1 MTGYEDAIVS
11 LKNILFDIIL
21 AEEGKLSNI
30 EYRMANEQENLEELS
45 RIRELQNSKLNEVLR
60 ITGMLFSSLEN
71 LSVYTGEYQAL
82 DELADSIENIDNSQI
97 SKAYRTDLKNAT
109 NSINNTAE
117 EMSDSISQLDIPVE
131 QQEQMIENIQSI
143 QNGDNKEVSDN
154 DFNKVV
160 GRDYFYTAG
169 TPENKENGNL
179 GEAEET
185 GMNESISEVTDL
197 NDSTGISQE
206 LPSNTEVQ
214 TEGVNNEDGMNE
226 SNSEVADL
234 SDSTEMPQELSSN
247 TEVQT
252 EGVNNGNVDT
262 EEVVSNIQLPVIE
275 SQNEDIKQQDSLTTL
290 EEVVDN
296 QVTLLQD
303 NKALAKDEN
312 SGIIQ
317 KLKFVALNNA
327 TTRAILTTKKQVENL
342 RNSRET
348 QKALLNV
355 RGSIASNSLAVKTT
369 EAVTQQIN
377 DLEVSEQQ
385 LIDNG
390 LLEPTNVDKQ
400 KQIEEM
406 LEKANSLYREG
417 KAQDA
422 LDLYNQISLLN
433 KELQGDK
440 ATVK

>member
-11 LKNILFDIIL
+11 LKNILFDIVL

-169 TPENKENGNL
+169 TPENQENGSL

-185 GMNESISEVTDL
+185 GMNESNSEVTDL
-197 NDSTGISQE
+197 SDSTGISQE
-206 LPSNTEVQ
+206 LQSNTEVQ
-214 TEGVNNEDGMNE
+214 TEE
-226 SNSEVADL
+226 
-234 SDSTEMPQELSSN
+234 
-247 TEVQT
+247 
-252 EGVNNGNVDT
+252 VNNGGV

>member
-109 NSINNTAE
+109 NLINNTAE

-131 QQEQMIENIQSI
+131 QQEQMIEKIQSI
-143 QNGDNKEVSDN
+143 QNGDNKEVIDN

-160 GRDYFYTAG
+160 GGDYFYTAG
-169 TPENKENGNL
+169 TPENQENGSL

-185 GMNESISEVTDL
+185 GMNESNSEVTDL
-197 NDSTGISQE
+197 SESTGISQE

-214 TEGVNNEDGMNE
+214 TEE
-226 SNSEVADL
+226 
-234 SDSTEMPQELSSN
+234 
-247 TEVQT
+247 
-252 EGVNNGNVDT
+252 VNNGDV

-342 RNSRET
+342 RDSRDT
-348 QKALLNV
+348 QIALLNV
-355 RGSIASNSLAVKTT
+355 RGSIASNSLAVKTN

-440 ATVK
+440 AASK

>member
-1 MTGYEDAIVS
+1 
-11 LKNILFDIIL
+11 
-21 AEEGKLSNI
+21 
-30 EYRMANEQENLEELS
+30 
-45 RIRELQNSKLNEVLR
+45 
-60 ITGMLFSSLEN
+60 
-71 LSVYTGEYQAL
+71 
-82 DELADSIENIDNSQI
+82 
-97 SKAYRTDLKNAT
+97 
-109 NSINNTAE
+109 
-117 EMSDSISQLDIPVE
+117 
-131 QQEQMIENIQSI
+131 MIENIQSI

-169 TPENKENGNL
+169 TPENQENGSL

-185 GMNESISEVTDL
+185 GMNESNSEVTDL
-197 NDSTGISQE
+197 SDSTGISQE

-214 TEGVNNEDGMNE
+214 TEEVNNEDGMNE
-226 SNSEVADL
+226 SISEVADL
-234 SDSTEMPQELSSN
+234 SESTEIPQELSSD

-252 EGVNNGNVDT
+252 EEVNNGGV

-303 NKALAKDEN
+303 NKALVKDEN

-390 LLEPTNVDKQ
+390 LLEPNNVDKQ

>member
-109 NSINNTAE
+109 NLINNTAE

-143 QNGDNKEVSDN
+143 QNGDNKKGIDN

-160 GRDYFYTAG
+160 GGDYFYTAG
-169 TPENKENGNL
+169 TPENQENGSL

-185 GMNESISEVTDL
+185 GMNESNSEVTDL
-197 NDSTGISQE
+197 SESTGISQE

-214 TEGVNNEDGMNE
+214 TEE
-226 SNSEVADL
+226 
-234 SDSTEMPQELSSN
+234 
-247 TEVQT
+247 
-252 EGVNNGNVDT
+252 VNNGDV

-327 TTRAILTTKKQVENL
+327 ATRAILTTKKQVENL
-342 RNSRET
+342 RDSRDT
-348 QKALLNV
+348 QIALLNV
-355 RGSIASNSLAVKTT
+355 RGSIASNSLAVKTN

-440 ATVK
+440 AASK

>member
-1 MTGYEDAIVS
+1 
-11 LKNILFDIIL
+11 
-21 AEEGKLSNI
+21 
-30 EYRMANEQENLEELS
+30 
-45 RIRELQNSKLNEVLR
+45 
-60 ITGMLFSSLEN
+60 
-71 LSVYTGEYQAL
+71 
-82 DELADSIENIDNSQI
+82 
-97 SKAYRTDLKNAT
+97 
-109 NSINNTAE
+109 
-117 EMSDSISQLDIPVE
+117 
-131 QQEQMIENIQSI
+131 MIENIQSI

-169 TPENKENGNL
+169 TPENQENGSL

-185 GMNESISEVTDL
+185 GMNESNSEVTDL
-197 NDSTGISQE
+197 SDSTGISQE

-214 TEGVNNEDGMNE
+214 TEEVNNEDGMNE
-226 SNSEVADL
+226 SISEVADL
-234 SDSTEMPQELSSN
+234 SESTEIPQELSSD

-252 EGVNNGNVDT
+252 EEVNNGGV

-303 NKALAKDEN
+303 NKALVKDEN

>member
-169 TPENKENGNL
+169 TPENQENGSL

-185 GMNESISEVTDL
+185 GMNESNSEVTDL
-197 NDSTGISQE
+197 SDSTGISQE

-214 TEGVNNEDGMNE
+214 TEEVNNEDGMNE
-226 SNSEVADL
+226 SISEVADL
-234 SDSTEMPQELSSN
+234 SESTEIPQELSSD

-252 EGVNNGNVDT
+252 EEVNNGGV

-303 NKALAKDEN
+303 NKALVKDEN

>member
-21 AEEGKLSNI
+21 VEEGKLSNI

-109 NSINNTAE
+109 NLINNTAE

-131 QQEQMIENIQSI
+131 QQEQMIEKIQSI
-143 QNGDNKEVSDN
+143 QNGDNKEVIDN

-160 GRDYFYTAG
+160 GGDYFYTAG
-169 TPENKENGNL
+169 TPENQENGSL

-185 GMNESISEVTDL
+185 GMNESNSEVTDL
-197 NDSTGISQE
+197 SDSTGISQE
-206 LPSNTEVQ
+206 LSSDTEVQ
-214 TEGVNNEDGMNE
+214 TEE
-226 SNSEVADL
+226 
-234 SDSTEMPQELSSN
+234 
-247 TEVQT
+247 
-252 EGVNNGNVDT
+252 VNNGNV

-342 RNSRET
+342 RDSRDT
-348 QKALLNV
+348 QIALLNV
-355 RGSIASNSLAVKTT
+355 RGSIASNSLAVKTN

-440 ATVK
+440 AASK

>member
-169 TPENKENGNL
+169 TPENQENGSL

-185 GMNESISEVTDL
+185 GMNESNSEVTDL
-197 NDSTGISQE
+197 SDSTGISQE

-214 TEGVNNEDGMNE
+214 TEDVNNEDGMNE
-226 SNSEVADL
+226 SISEVADL
-234 SDSTEMPQELSSN
+234 SESTEIPQELSSD

-252 EGVNNGNVDT
+252 EEVNNGGV

-303 NKALAKDEN
+303 NKALVKDEN

>member
-169 TPENKENGNL
+169 TPENQENGSL

-185 GMNESISEVTDL
+185 GMNESNSEVTDL
-197 NDSTGISQE
+197 SDSTGISQE
-206 LPSNTEVQ
+206 LQSNTEVQ
-214 TEGVNNEDGMNE
+214 TEEVNNEDGMNE
-226 SNSEVADL
+226 SISEVADL
-234 SDSTEMPQELSSN
+234 SESTEIPQELSSD

-252 EGVNNGNVDT
+252 EEVNNGGV

>member
-45 RIRELQNSKLNEVLR
+45 RIRELQNSTLNEVLR

-169 TPENKENGNL
+169 TPENQENGSL

-185 GMNESISEVTDL
+185 GMNESNSEVTDL
-197 NDSTGISQE
+197 SDSTGISQE

-214 TEGVNNEDGMNE
+214 TEEVNNEDGMNE
-226 SNSEVADL
+226 SISEVADL
-234 SDSTEMPQELSSN
+234 SESTEIPQELSSD

-252 EGVNNGNVDT
+252 EEVNNGGV

-303 NKALAKDEN
+303 NKALVKDEN

>member
-21 AEEGKLSNI
+21 VEEGKLSNI

-109 NSINNTAE
+109 NLINNTAE

-131 QQEQMIENIQSI
+131 QQEQMIEKIQSI
-143 QNGDNKEVSDN
+143 QNGDNKEVIDN

-160 GRDYFYTAG
+160 GGDYFYTAG
-169 TPENKENGNL
+169 TPENQENGSL

-185 GMNESISEVTDL
+185 GMNESNSEVTDL
-197 NDSTGISQE
+197 SDSTGIPQE
-206 LPSNTEVQ
+206 LSSDTEVQ
-214 TEGVNNEDGMNE
+214 TEE
-226 SNSEVADL
+226 
-234 SDSTEMPQELSSN
+234 
-247 TEVQT
+247 
-252 EGVNNGNVDT
+252 VNNGDV

>member
-109 NSINNTAE
+109 NLINNTAE

-143 QNGDNKEVSDN
+143 QNGDNKKGIDN

-160 GRDYFYTAG
+160 GGDYFYTAG
-169 TPENKENGNL
+169 TPENQENGSL

-185 GMNESISEVTDL
+185 GMNESNSEVTDL
-197 NDSTGISQE
+197 SESTGISQE

-214 TEGVNNEDGMNE
+214 TEE
-226 SNSEVADL
+226 
-234 SDSTEMPQELSSN
+234 
-247 TEVQT
+247 
-252 EGVNNGNVDT
+252 VNNGDV

-342 RNSRET
+342 RDSRDT
-348 QKALLNV
+348 QIALLNV
-355 RGSIASNSLAVKTT
+355 RGSIASNSLAVKTN

-440 ATVK
+440 AASK

>member
-109 NSINNTAE
+109 NLINNTAE

-131 QQEQMIENIQSI
+131 QQEQMIEKIQSI
-143 QNGDNKEVSDN
+143 QNGDNKEVIDN

-160 GRDYFYTAG
+160 GGDYFYTAG
-169 TPENKENGNL
+169 TPENQENGSL

-185 GMNESISEVTDL
+185 GMNESNSEVT
-197 NDSTGISQE
+197 
-206 LPSNTEVQ
+206 
-214 TEGVNNEDGMNE
+214 
-226 SNSEVADL
+226 DL
-234 SDSTEMPQELSSN
+234 SDSTEIPQELPSN
-247 TEVQT
+247 PEVQT
-252 EGVNNGNVDT
+252 EEVNNGDV

-342 RNSRET
+342 RDSRDT
-348 QKALLNV
+348 QIALLNV
-355 RGSIASNSLAVKTT
+355 RGSIASNSLAVKTN

-440 ATVK
+440 AASK

>member
-60 ITGMLFSSLEN
+60 TTGMLFSSLEN

-109 NSINNTAE
+109 NLINNTAE

-154 DFNKVV
+154 DFNKVT
-160 GRDYFYTAG
+160 GGDYFYTAG
-169 TPENKENGNL
+169 TPENQENGNL

-206 LPSNTEVQ
+206 LP
-214 TEGVNNEDGMNE
+214 
-226 SNSEVADL
+226 
-234 SDSTEMPQELSSN
+234 SN

-342 RNSRET
+342 RNSREA

>member
-143 QNGDNKEVSDN
+143 QNGDNKEVSAN

-169 TPENKENGNL
+169 TPENQENGSL

-185 GMNESISEVTDL
+185 GMNESNSEVTDL
-197 NDSTGISQE
+197 SDSTGISQE

-214 TEGVNNEDGMNE
+214 TEEVNNEDGMNE
-226 SNSEVADL
+226 SISEVADL
-234 SDSTEMPQELSSN
+234 SESTEIPQELSSD

-252 EGVNNGNVDT
+252 EEVNNGGV

-303 NKALAKDEN
+303 NKALVKDEN

>member
-11 LKNILFDIIL
+11 LKNILFDIVL

-169 TPENKENGNL
+169 TPENQENGSL

-185 GMNESISEVTDL
+185 GMNESNSEVTDL
-197 NDSTGISQE
+197 SDSTGISQE
-206 LPSNTEVQ
+206 LQSNTEVQ
-214 TEGVNNEDGMNE
+214 TEEVNNEDGMNE
-226 SNSEVADL
+226 SISEVADL
-234 SDSTEMPQELSSN
+234 SESTEIPQELSSD

-252 EGVNNGNVDT
+252 EEVNNGGV

>member
-60 ITGMLFSSLEN
+60 TTGMLFSSLEN

-214 TEGVNNEDGMNE
+214 TEGVNN
-226 SNSEVADL
+226 
-234 SDSTEMPQELSSN
+234 
-247 TEVQT
+247 
-252 EGVNNGNVDT
+252 GNVDT

-303 NKALAKDEN
+303 NKALVKDEN

>member
-1 MTGYEDAIVS
+1 MKMQKNERGITLVALVVTIVV
-11 LKNILFDIIL
+11 LLIL
-21 AEEGKLSNI
+21 AG
-30 EYRMANEQENLEELS
+30 
-45 RIRELQNSKLNEVLR
+45 
-60 ITGMLFSSLEN
+60 ITIMY
-71 LSVYTGEYQAL
+71 V
-82 DELADSIENIDNSQI
+82 
-97 SKAYRTDLKNAT
+97 
-109 NSINNTAE
+109 
-117 EMSDSISQLDIPVE
+117 MSDNGVFGKA
-131 QQEQMIENIQSI
+131 QQA
-143 QNGDNKEVSDN
+143 K
-154 DFNKVV
+154 
-160 GRDYFYTAG
+160 T
-169 TPENKENGNL
+169 
-179 GEAEET
+179 ET
-185 GMNESISEVTDL
+185 
-197 NDSTGISQE
+197 
-206 LPSNTEVQ
+206 
-214 TEGVNNEDGMNE
+214 
-226 SNSEVADL
+226 
-234 SDSTEMPQELSSN
+234 
-247 TEVQT
+247 
-252 EGVNNGNVDT
+252 
-262 EEVVSNIQLPVIE
+262 
-275 SQNEDIKQQDSLTTL
+275 
-290 EEVVDN
+290 
-296 QVTLLQD
+296 
-303 NKALAKDEN
+303 NKALVKDEN

>member
-131 QQEQMIENIQSI
+131 QQEQMIEKIQSI
-143 QNGDNKEVSDN
+143 QNGNNKEVIDN

-169 TPENKENGNL
+169 TPENQENGNL

-185 GMNESISEVTDL
+185 GMNESNSEVTDL
-197 NDSTGISQE
+197 SDSTGISQE

-214 TEGVNNEDGMNE
+214 TEEVNNEDGINE
-226 SNSEVADL
+226 SISEVADL
-234 SDSTEMPQELSSN
+234 SESTEIPQELSSD

-252 EGVNNGNVDT
+252 EEVNNGGV